1 MNFRM
6 IERTPIRDHMIA
18 LYNEIEILGD
28 EIDEEMLVNMI
39 LEVLPD
45 SFKQFKLNY
54 TMNKLMMNLPK
65 LMSEF
70 HMVEG
75 ILKDAKGVHMEVK
88 DSSSFSYNN
97 NKNTFKK
104 TKYEK
109 TKARKGKTKEKDKC
123 FISGKIRHWK
133 KECLDY
139 HKKVEDM
146 LHSLLVK

>member
-97 NKNTFKK
+97 NNNNKNTYKK
-104 TKYEK
+104 TK
-109 TKARKGKTKEKDKC
+109 
-123 FISGKIRHWK
+123 
-133 KECLDY
+133 
-139 HKKVEDM
+139 
-146 LHSLLVK
+146 

>member
-1 MNFRM
+1 MGLDKSLNKSPQGGLEKIGYTSSNGPPGNYWKEPNKHIIGSFNNM
-6 IERTPIRDHMIA
+6 LQQQHMGIA
-18 LYNEIEILGD
+18 TTYEILLSLQEIFVDKD

-75 ILKDAKGVHMEVK
+75 ILKMLKV
-88 DSSSFSYNN
+88 F
-97 NKNTFKK
+97 T
-104 TKYEK
+104 
-109 TKARKGKTKEKDKC
+109 
-123 FISGKIRHWK
+123 WK
-133 KECLDY
+133 
-139 HKKVEDM
+139 
-146 LHSLLVK
+146 